1 MNAGEN
7 GYNVNSR
14 MQATVDVMAQL
25 KQIEGADSGE
35 YHVYLPDGRLQKVT
49 YTTAPLATPGASSAE
64 QLSQYRHR
72 PALPPNQLSFQNNQQ
87 VLRWT
92 VAPSQKWKSLK
103 ILVAHKLKF
112 AD

>member
-87 VLRWT
+87 
-92 VAPSQKWKSLK
+92 
-103 ILVAHKLKF
+103 
-112 AD
+112 